1 MDLIPWESRE
11 IWNIKYIAYSK
22 LKYCVLKLYY
32 YSCVGECIHV
42 LGHNLK
48 KKLTVDH
55 VENIWISLL
64 GYPDEECA
72 PDLRKGRIKLFK
84 L

>member
-1 MDLIPWESRE
+1 MFWVT
-11 IWNIKYIAYSK
+11 IK
-22 LKYCVLKLYY
+22 
-32 YSCVGECIHV
+32 
-42 LGHNLK
+42 K

-55 VENIWISLL
+55 VENIRISLL